1 LCKQDSLCL
10 RENLCISVVS
20 FLYEMRDWLKM
31 PGVRLALLFC
41 IITASPVIAFSQPV
55 QKVPA
60 ADKIIDGYLK
70 AIGGKKKAAAI
81 QDAVYEYAVIADA
94 PAATAKIQ
102 IKAPGSYRS
111 ELNLEKGQ
119 VISSANQRSA
129 WVLQIETG
137 LRTLTGPDAGAAKLQ
152 AVLDAA
158 HLADYKK
165 SNVTARA
172 IGVDNSFPEPAYAV
186 EFSSRTGARVKYFFS
201 TASKLLVGI
210 QDDAR
215 KMTIALS
222 DYRPEGQ
229 ILEPHTVV
237 IKQNQAK
244 DIVLKL
250 QRVVYNSGITQAA
263 FDPPRSAEALD
274 VMALL
279 REVSRN
285 QDAIEKRFS
294 EYSFLRKQTDRE
306 IDSKGVLKKETVRI
320 FEVFPLPNRRPVF
333 KLISENGV
341 TLSGERAEKE
351 DKRVQEEFLKAER
364 DKEKDAQKA
373 EERKAQREREKA
385 KQKEQDEDVEISQF
399 FRNCEFI
406 SPRREKFQ
414 GRDSIVFDFRAKP
427 GFKPRTRPETLIA
440 KLVGVVWIDPEDK
453 QVIRLEARL
462 ADGYKIAGGLL
473 VSLRPGAALVWEQ
486 TRLKEGIWM
495 PLFAQ
500 LNLSIKLLLFGGGD
514 INQTVEWSDYKH
526 FSSDVDSYKLGQPK
540 TGDSP
545 EKKP

>member
-1 LCKQDSLCL
+1 MRVRHNRFLVNLMRSLL
-10 RENLCISVVS
+10 WPGILVAAS
-20 FLYEMRDWLKM
+20 FA
-31 PGVRLALLFC
+31 V
-41 IITASPVIAFSQPV
+41 AFSQPA
-55 QKVPA
+55 QKLPS
-60 ADKIIDGYLK
+60 ADKIVEGHLK
-70 AIGGKKKAAAI
+70 AIGGKKKITAI
-81 QDAVYEYAVIADA
+81 QDAAYEYSLLIADA
-94 PAATAKIQ
+94 PAGAAKIQ
-102 IKAPGSYRS
+102 IKAPGAYKS

-119 VISSANQRSA
+119 VVSAANQRSA
-129 WVLQIETG
+129 WVLQIESG

-152 AVLDAA
+152 AILDAA
-158 HLADYKK
+158 HLVDYKK
-165 SNVTARA
+165 SNIMARVVA
-172 IGVDNSFPEPAYAV
+172 VDNSFTDPAYAV
-186 EFSSRTGARVKYFFS
+186 EFSSRSGARLKYFFS
-201 TASKLLVGI
+201 TTSKLLIGMR
-210 QDDAR
+210 DDAR
-215 KMTIALS
+215 KLTFTFA

-229 ILEPHTVV
+229 IQEPHNVV
-237 IKQNQAK
+237 IKHDQTGAV
-244 DIVLKL
+244 VLKL
-250 QRVVYNSGITQAA
+250 QRAVYNSGIAHAA

-274 VMALL
+274 VIALL
-279 REVSRN
+279 REVSGN
-285 QDAIEKRFS
+285 QEAIEKRFS

-306 IDSKGVLKKETVRI
+306 IDGKGVVKKETVRV
-320 FEVFPLPNRRPVF
+320 FEVFPLPNRRPVL

-341 TLSGERAEKE
+341 NLAGERAEKE
-351 DKRVQEEFLKAER
+351 DKRVQDEFLKAER
-364 DKEKDAQKA
+364 EKEKDAQKA

-385 KQKEQDEDVEISQF
+385 KQKEQDEDVEISLF

-414 GRDSIVFDFRAKP
+414 DRDTIVFDFRAKP
-427 GFKPRTRPETLIA
+427 GFKPRTRPETLIS
-440 KLVGVVWIDPEDK
+440 KLVGVVWIDPADK

-500 LNLSIKLLLFGGGD
+500 LNLSIKFLLFGGGD

-540 TGDSP
+540 TTDTP